1 VTHTFQDYGVGA
13 RYVKFYHGGT
23 YGFTA
28 YKHSLFYISF
38 AVPDPYSD
46 PDPGVKFQL
55 KVYTS
60 QKILLLTV

>member
-1 VTHTFQDYGVGA
+1 MERTDGERWRRVTHTFQDYGVGA

-38 AVPDPYSD
+38 AD
-46 PDPGVKFQL
+46 PDPIRIRTQVL
-55 KVYTS
+55 NS
-60 QKILLLTV
+60 S